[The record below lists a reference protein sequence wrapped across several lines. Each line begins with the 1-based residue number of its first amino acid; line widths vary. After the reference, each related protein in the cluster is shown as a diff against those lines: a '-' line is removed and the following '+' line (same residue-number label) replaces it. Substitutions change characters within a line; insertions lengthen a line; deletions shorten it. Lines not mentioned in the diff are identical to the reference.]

1 MQQSVVISSPDNL
14 LNETLSTFFTK
25 KGFEALFEVSASS
38 AILKTFEQ
46 DISFYL
52 LDCTKNFQEC
62 LELIQIIHRIKPS
75 LPIVTVCDEND
86 FSMLQRI
93 SEMGIFYRLYKPIQ
107 IGELDMMMDALIK
120 YRERIS
126 HKFMAGNWYN

>member
-1 MQQSVVISSPDNL
+1 MQSVVISSPDNI
-14 LNETLSTFFTK
+14 LNETLSSFFIK
-25 KGFEALFEVSASS
+25 KGFEALFESSASS
-38 AILKTFEQ
+38 AILRTFEK

-52 LDCTKNFQEC
+52 LDCSHNLQEC

-75 LPIVTVCDEND
+75 LPIVTVCDENN
-86 FSMLQRI
+86 FSMLQKI

-120 YRERIS
+120 YRARIN
-126 HKFMAGNWYN
+126 HKLMMGNWYN